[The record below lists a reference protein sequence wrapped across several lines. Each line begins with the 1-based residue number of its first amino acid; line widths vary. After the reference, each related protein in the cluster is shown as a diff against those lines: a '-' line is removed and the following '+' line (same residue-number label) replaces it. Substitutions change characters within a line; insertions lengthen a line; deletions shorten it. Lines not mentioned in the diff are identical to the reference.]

1 MKAIK
6 KQNNSLTLLKRGGL
20 RVGDIITDHDE
31 GGHGKVTQVGTWVI
45 IDWLNTG
52 EYGVPYDMAINTIL
66 EGDWELEDVSIAKKL
81 DLKIPSRL
89 DFLKERNVMDNE
101 NVILYKSKHNP
112 EVEVMVIYPEH
123 ESYDLI
129 KENIFENNNVA
140 SIPEIKR
147 IIIDGSQIK
156 NKLHLKSLEKREC
169 EKL

>member
-1 MKAIK
+1 MNATE
-6 KQNNSLTLLKRGGL
+6 KQNASLTLLKRGGL
-20 RVGDIITDHDE
+20 RIGDTIIDHDE
-31 GGHGKVTQVGTWVI
+31 GGWGKITKVGEWVI
-45 IDWLNTG
+45 VDWLNVG
-52 EYGVPYDMAINTIL
+52 AYGVPYDLAIDAIL
-66 EGDWELEDVSIAKKL
+66 EGDWELEDISITKKL

-89 DFLKERNVMDNE
+89 DFLKEKNIMDNE

-112 EVEVMVIYPEH
+112 EVEIMVIYPEH

-156 NKLHLKSLEKREC
+156 DKMHLKLLEKREC
-169 EKL
+169 AKL